1 MEALGRPAGTC
12 SEGNGGREG
21 SGGVSA
27 AELQLTEL
35 QRQRIS
41 IGGGERRWQDSAKE
55 RTVQRKVCLT
65 SAAVASQNGG
75 AQAVK
80 RTGRTVKDSAKGQRK
95 RAAPH
100 MGRQWKGQ

>member
-21 SGGVSA
+21 KGGVSA
-27 AELQLTEL
+27 AEL